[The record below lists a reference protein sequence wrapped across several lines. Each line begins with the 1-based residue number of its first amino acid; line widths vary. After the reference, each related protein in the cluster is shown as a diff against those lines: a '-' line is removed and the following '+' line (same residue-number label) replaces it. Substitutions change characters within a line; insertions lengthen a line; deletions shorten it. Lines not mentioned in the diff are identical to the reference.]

1 MSMNI
6 YVYMHTRTC
15 RTYMSTHTTCRTGK
29 ACVIIFRRAFTVL
42 LSLRSWGYPVNVTSG
57 NQGEHK
63 NQMSYSCLM

>member
-1 MSMNI
+1 
-6 YVYMHTRTC
+6 
-15 RTYMSTHTTCRTGK
+15 MSTHTTCRTGK